1 MKVYVGIDI
10 GKSGGIAVI
19 NEIGDILTIRATPTV
34 GGEISVAEIADLIRN
49 LTVKDPMV
57 VLEDVHSIYGS
68 SAKSNFQ
75 FGRSLGIME
84 GVVAAMGCSWAK
96 VAPKTWQ
103 KEMWLGVERIAKKGK
118 SSTDTKAMS
127 LIAVNRIFPEANLLP
142 TPRSTKPHDGM
153 VDALLLAEYGR
164 RKF

>member
-96 VAPKTWQ
+96 V
-103 KEMWLGVERIAKKGK
+103 
-118 SSTDTKAMS
+118 
-127 LIAVNRIFPEANLLP
+127 
-142 TPRSTKPHDGM
+142 
-153 VDALLLAEYGR
+153 
-164 RKF
+164 